1 MRRLDTDLLTA
12 MPGASGAAAVPARQ
26 FTCVELF
33 IMHARVGILVF
44 LCFPLSVISAQP
56 QAEGGIQQQETSL
69 VVPSGVPVRLYLTKR
84 TPKRTGAV
92 VEAKVLDPV
101 YAFDRQV
108 IPAGAVALGK
118 VNRLQPIPRRQRV
131 RAILNGDFTPLHT
144 APIEF
149 TTIVMQDGTRLPM
162 HTAESPGLNSIVS
175 SRPPRKPSAAAP
187 PNSGVL
193 GAGKQQVKDAI
204 QGQIDRA
211 RNISDTIRG
220 PNKMEK
226 LEDYLLA
233 KLPYHPQYV
242 RRGTRF
248 DAELVDPLNFGLAP
262 VPPGYL
268 ALVGTQPPA
277 DTVAHA
283 RLITPLNSFSS
294 KPGQTAVAVL
304 AEPVFSADHK
314 LILPEGTHLEG
325 TVVVAKKARSFHRS
339 GQLRFNF
346 REIQLPAEVA
356 RLQATAPII
365 SAATERPAQEGL
377 KFRTQASLQGAEST
391 GQTPLKVDGEG
402 GVKATE
408 SKTRFLAA
416 AAAVM
421 IARRAGDNDAGRNAS
436 GQATGGNPNVG
447 GRTLGGGL
455 GFGLLGSAI
464 SQSSRYV
471 GAAFGYYGMAWSLY
485 SALIARGAEVQ
496 FDKNAMVDIR
506 FNTRAEPPAEKSP
519 ASGTTTSA
527 GHL

>member
-1 MRRLDTDLLTA
+1 M
-12 MPGASGAAAVPARQ
+12 
-26 FTCVELF
+26 
-33 IMHARVGILVF
+33 
-44 LCFPLSVISAQP
+44 
-56 QAEGGIQQQETSL
+56 
-69 VVPSGVPVRLYLTKR
+69 VPSGVPLRLYLTR
-84 TPKRTGAV
+84 RAPKRTGAL

-118 VNRLQPIPRRQRV
+118 VDRLQSIPKWQRV

-149 TTIVMQDGTRLPM
+149 TTIVMPDGSRLTL

-175 SRPPRKPSAAAP
+175 SRPPKQTTAAP
-187 PNSGVL
+187 RNSGVL

-211 RNISDTIRG
+211 RSISDTIRG

-248 DAELVDPLNFGLAP
+248 DAELLDPLSFGSAP
-262 VPPGYL
+262 GPPGSL

-277 DTVAHA
+277 DSVAHA

-294 KPGQTAVAVL
+294 KPGQTVVAVL
-304 AEPVFSADHK
+304 AEPVFSADRK

-325 TVVVAKKARSFHRS
+325 TVVVAKKARLFHRS
-339 GQLRFNF
+339 GQLRFSF
-346 REIQLPAEVA
+346 REIEMPAEVA
-356 RLQATAPII
+356 RLQATAPI
-365 SAATERPAQEGL
+365 ATVATERPAQESL
-377 KFRTQASLQGAEST
+377 KFRTDASLQGAEST
-391 GQTPLKVDGEG
+391 GQTPLKVDAEG

-421 IARRAGDNDAGRNAS
+421 IARRAGDNDAERSAS
-436 GQATGGNPNVG
+436 GQAAGPNPNVG

-455 GFGLLGSAI
+455 GFGMLGSAI
-464 SQSSRYV
+464 SQASPYL

-496 FDKNAMVDIR
+496 FGKNAMVDIR

-519 ASGTTTSA
+519 AKGTAPSP